1 MAEIHGGGL
10 RICWI
15 LRMRF
20 STESDSKEKTSK
32 ERAGINA
39 ESGKGGKLVRDELYL
54 KAKENLSF
62 LRDCILECWDEFSD
76 SRNGHLHFIK
86 DNVIAER
93 VVSRYQIHE
102 RENFMNFFYKD
113 VLQLTGEFYG
123 DDPTGGDIEIFFGCK
138 SGSKKQYV
146 YQPQLMNDFLDK
158 EKNEVLFRK
167 ECGLPLQENV
177 HSLDGEPFY
186 PKLLIERLKKLSYDC
201 LREYFLCDGAEEDKL
216 KQKKEK
222 YARFVTAVCLYEL
235 FVRKFLEEA
244 SFGKALERLRD
255 CRASVEQLQSARK
268 SLQEKSEEFKRN
280 RLEGRTEQGDGM
292 QDDLPRLALEMK
304 EKSQALE
311 KEVVA
316 FARMAMLGVQYYDH
330 RGNIAV
336 FLAIISMIEFHNV
349 NNGKD
354 ISKYILRIQEDCC
367 LTSALEEEYS
377 GLFMDEISMRKDIS
391 TLYVKFMAAAEQEQI
406 LQELCSKSQSTREQA
421 LGSVKQF
428 FQKVK
433 DGEYADETKAFTEVV
448 NSIARKCIKASGE

>member
-1 MAEIHGGGL
+1 M
-10 RICWI
+10 
-15 LRMRF
+15 
-20 STESDSKEKTSK
+20 S
-32 ERAGINA
+32 
-39 ESGKGGKLVRDELYL
+39 DELYL
-54 KAKENLSF
+54 KSKENFLF
-62 LRDCILECWDEFSD
+62 LRDCILECWDELSD

-93 VVSRYQIHE
+93 VVSRYQIRE

-138 SGSKKQYV
+138 IGPRKKYV
-146 YQPQLMNDFLDK
+146 YQLQKMNDFLDK
-158 EKNEVLFRK
+158 EMNETLFRK
-167 ECGLPLQENV
+167 ECALPLPEDV
-177 HSLDGEPFY
+177 HSLDGETFY

-201 LREYFLCDGAEEDKL
+201 LRDYFLCDGADDARQ

-222 YARFVTAVCLYEL
+222 YAGFLDAVCLYEL

-255 CRASVEQLQSARK
+255 CRTSVEQLRSAQK
-268 SLQEKSEEFKRN
+268 KLQEWSDEFKRN
-280 RLEGRTEQGDGM
+280 RLEGRTEEAVGM
-292 QDDLPRLALEMK
+292 QEELVALTQELQ
-304 EKSQALE
+304 EKSRAIE
-311 KEVVA
+311 AEVAA

-330 RGNIAV
+330 MGNIAV
-336 FLAIISMIEFHNV
+336 FLVIISMIEFHNV

-377 GLFMDEISMRKDIS
+377 GVFMDEISMRKDIS

-406 LQELCSKSQSTREQA
+406 LQELCSKSQSTQEQA